1 MKTIYCILFGLLGL
15 LGSCKQQTKIDTKT
29 DKYVDQTQ
37 SWDINV
43 EKTYFSSTNAEAEK
57 ACRVVNAKVQY
68 LIDSLQNNVKTQAD
82 TFFAAFA
89 TDTAN
94 RPVYNYELYI
104 RDTVFL
110 ANEDY
115 ISIRLSAYSFTGG
128 AHGMTDFYALNY
140 NMKKQAFVSPQ
151 EILDFKQRIEIN
163 NLLAE
168 NFKNEGGCFTEK
180 PTLTNGF
187 TALNITPKAICFTY
201 PQYVLGPYSCG
212 YAQVYIPRDKLN
224 GVLLMPQNK

>member
-1 MKTIYCILFGLLGL
+1 M
-15 LGSCKQQTKIDTKT
+15 S
-29 DKYVDQTQ
+29 
-37 SWDINV
+37 
-43 EKTYFSSTNAEAEK
+43 E
-57 ACRVVNAKVQY
+57 RVTFN
-68 LIDSLQNNVKTQAD
+68 LIDSLQRNIKVQAD
-82 TFFAAFA
+82 TFFATFRR
-89 TDTAN
+89 DTMDH
-94 RPVYNYELYI
+94 PLFPYELYV

-140 NMKKQAFVSPQ
+140 NMKKHAFVSPQ
-151 EILDFKQRIEIN
+151 EMLDFRQAREIN

-168 NFKNEGGCFTEK
+168 NFKNVGGCFTEN

-187 TALNITPKAICFTY
+187 TAVNITPESICFTY

-224 GVLLMPQNK
+224 GILVNEKK

>member
-15 LGSCKQQTKIDTKT
+15 LGGCKQQVKIDTQT

-37 SWDINV
+37 KWNINV
-43 EKTYFSSTNAEAEK
+43 EKAYFSSANAEAEK
-57 ACRVVNAKVQY
+57 GCEAVNAKVQS
-68 LIDSLQNNVKTQAD
+68 LIDSLQQNIKVQAD
-82 TFFAAFA
+82 TFFATFGR
-89 TDTAN
+89 DTMD
-94 RPVYNYELYI
+94 RPLFPYELYV

-140 NMKKQAFVSPQ
+140 NMKKHAFVSPQ
-151 EILDFKQRIEIN
+151 EMLDFRQAREIN

-187 TALNITPKAICFTY
+187 TAVNITPESICFTY

-224 GVLLMPQNK
+224 GILVNEKK